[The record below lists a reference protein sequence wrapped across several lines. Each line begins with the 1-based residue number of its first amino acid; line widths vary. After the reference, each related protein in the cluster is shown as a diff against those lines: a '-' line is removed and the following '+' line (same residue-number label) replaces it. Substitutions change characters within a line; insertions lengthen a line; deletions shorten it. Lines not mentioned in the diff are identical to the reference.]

1 MNVRYSICT
10 LALLLAVAC
19 GSNTPTTPNPPDTG
33 PPVNNTP
40 PVIGKFTVQGTRS
53 NEPANFADASE
64 AVPVTVEVTD
74 AESQTSDLKF
84 NWSSDAGTFSGNGP
98 KITWTA
104 PSSVS
109 APSIIT
115 LNLEVVE
122 TYTSQGKSVQNK
134 VPSSTTL
141 SLHDSAKE
149 VSDMARQFLLD
160 FSDSSMPVS
169 LVMRN
174 FHPDCEGTVAETA
187 QVAQNR
193 IDFRIIASKI
203 GAAATTVQFGGICP
217 YRSPQHRGDA
227 CAQVPSYWK
236 SEFIRSFTD
245 DQGTYHSKGE
255 QTAVDGT
262 DQVSAMYY
270 RDQQRW
276 RLCDSSYDGHYV
288 NTLRPVLLRSL
299 VP

>member
-1 MNVRYSICT
+1 MNVRYFICT

-53 NEPANFADASE
+53 NEPPNFADASE

-84 NWSSDAGTFSGNGP
+84 NWSSDAGTFSGSGP

-109 APSIIT
+109 APSTIT

-122 TYTSQGKSVQNK
+122 TYTSQGKSVQNT
-134 VPSSTTL
+134 VTGSTTL

-149 VSDMARQFLLD
+149 VGDMAVQFLKD
-160 FSDSSMPVS
+160 FSDTSITDVPHI
-169 LVMRN
+169 MRN
-174 FHPDCEGTVAETA
+174 FQAGCYGTADETA
-187 QVAQNR
+187 QVANH
-193 IDFRIIASKI
+193 ITDFDVLTGDVSQAS
-203 GAAATTVQFGGICP
+203 TTVQFGGACP
-217 YRSPQHRGDA
+217 YRLKPGDA
-227 CAQVPSYWK
+227 CAQVRVHWISRAKHNLYWPW
-236 SEFIRSFTD
+236 
-245 DQGTYHSKGE
+245 GE
-255 QTAVDGT
+255 LD
-262 DQVSAMYY
+262 
-270 RDQQRW
+270 RKR
-276 RLCDSSYDGHYV
+276 
-288 NTLRPVLLRSL
+288 
-299 VP
+299 